1 MDKHIADN
9 LGHTDLYVYQC
20 GMEQCPCG
28 HAYGPAVRDHYLI
41 HYIHSGKGIFKIG
54 DTIYQLKAGSGF
66 LICPDIITFYKADD
80 EDPWRYSWIGF
91 HGIKA
96 ESYLKDAN
104 LTLENPI
111 FQYDQD
117 DFIEHCFI
125 EMNNAYY
132 LKRGGEVQ
140 RLAYLYLFLN
150 KLIQLNPEGLYY
162 DSADSRRDAY
172 ITQALQFIEMNYS
185 RKITIDSISRH
196 VGLNRSYFN
205 SIFRSAMGL
214 TLQEYLIEFRIRK
227 ACELLPNKDLTIGNI
242 SRSVGYND
250 PLHFSKIFKNVK
262 GSTPTDYR
270 NILIESFETKQADL
284 MANIN
289 E

>member
-9 LGHTDLYVYQC
+9 LQHTDLYVYQC
-20 GMEQCPCG
+20 GSEPCPNG

-54 DTIYQLKAGSGF
+54 NQIYNLKAGSGF
-66 LICPDIITFYKADD
+66 LICPDIITYYKADD
-80 EDPWRYSWIGF
+80 EDPWHYSWIGF

-104 LTLENPI
+104 LALDNPI
-111 FQYDQD
+111 FHYEED
-117 DFIEHCFI
+117 DFIETCFS

-205 SIFRSAMGL
+205 SIFKNAMNI

-227 ACELLPNKDLTIGNI
+227 ACELLPNPNLTIGNI

-250 PLHFSKIFKNVK
+250 PLLITKIFKQVK
-262 GSTPTDYR
+262 GSTPSDYR
-270 NILIESFETKQADL
+270 NILQESFRAKYADL
-284 MANIN
+284 MVSTS

>member
-9 LGHTDLYVYQC
+9 LQHTALYVYQC
-20 GMEQCPCG
+20 GMEQCPSG

-41 HYIHSGKGIFKIG
+41 HYVHNGKGIFKIG
-54 DTIYQLKAGSGF
+54 NDIYHLTAGSGF
-66 LICPDIITFYKADD
+66 IICPDIITYYKADD
-80 EDPWRYSWIGF
+80 DDPWRYSWIGF

-104 LTLENPI
+104 LTLDNPI
-111 FQYDQD
+111 FHYDQD
-117 DFIEHCFI
+117 DFIDTCFC

-140 RLAYLYLFLN
+140 RLAYLYMFLN

-162 DSADSRRDAY
+162 DSADGRRDAY
-172 ITQALQFIEMNYS
+172 ITQALQYIEMNYS

-205 SIFRSAMGL
+205 SIFKNAMGI

-227 ACELLPNKDLTIGNI
+227 ACELLPNASLSIGNI

-250 PLHFSKIFKNVK
+250 PLLFSKIFKQVK
-262 GSTPTDYR
+262 GSTPSDYR
-270 NILIESFETKQADL
+270 NILQEDFHAKYADL
-284 MANIN
+284 LVSSDK
-289 E
+289 